1 MRAPNVKRGRR
12 AGFTIVEL
20 MIGLSLVSVMAGL
33 AMLIQSTGNSAL
45 KTSTQQS
52 EAESKSRRGVDRIAR
67 ELQRAVV
74 MNLFTNFTALAPDS
88 PSLTYLSAAGLV
100 DGALVPGSVTTIAWE
115 SDLRDPNNG
124 LDDDGD
130 GLVDEGVVALR
141 KNVGEA
147 NEVRVVICSDVTEFF
162 SGELPNGADD
172 NGNGLTDEAGLH
184 FTQDGNLITLRLSVE
199 DVSSDGTRVMR
210 TAETSIRLRN

>member
-1 MRAPNVKRGRR
+1 MRHPVLERGNR
-12 AGFTIVEL
+12 AGFTIIEL
-20 MIGLSLVSVMAGL
+20 LVSLSLVSVMAGL
-33 AMLIQSTGNSAL
+33 AMLIQATGNSAL
-45 KTSTQQS
+45 KSSTQQT
-52 EAESKSRRGVDRIAR
+52 EAEGKARRGLDRAAR

-100 DGALVPGSVTTIAWE
+100 DGVLVPGTVTTIAWE
-115 SDLRDPNNG
+115 SDPRDPNNG

-130 GLVDEGVVALR
+130 GLVDEGVVALW

-147 NEVRVVICSDVTEFF
+147 DEVRVVICSDVTEFF
-162 SGELPNGADD
+162 AGEFPNGADD
-172 NGNGLTDEAGLH
+172 NGNGLTDESGLH
-184 FTQDGNLITLRLSVE
+184 FTQDGDLITMRLSVE
-199 DVSSDGTRVMR
+199 DVSTDGTRVTR